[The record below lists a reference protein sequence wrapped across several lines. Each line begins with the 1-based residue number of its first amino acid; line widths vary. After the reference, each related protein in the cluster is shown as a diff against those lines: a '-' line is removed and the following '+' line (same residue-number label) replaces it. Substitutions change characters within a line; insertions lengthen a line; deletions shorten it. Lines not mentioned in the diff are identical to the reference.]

1 MMRISADTIRTV
13 FGILGNGTALV
24 LFFSPAPTFRR
35 IWKSGSVEQFHA
47 TPYLA
52 TLLNC
57 MFWILYGLPMVHPHS
72 TLVLTINGSG
82 LVIELTY
89 VIIFLLYSERNQRL
103 RVLLVLIIE
112 ILFVGAVAAIVL
124 TIVHGY
130 VRRSLVVGVLCVIFG
145 TLMYASP
152 LSVMKQVIETKS
164 VEFMPLFLSLASFFN
179 GICWTIYALIR
190 FDLFITIPNGLG
202 VAFAVGQLILY
213 MMYRG
218 STVQQMKERKQKME
232 MGLVN
237 TNGSLKDDL
246 ENGTKIGN

>member
-13 FGILGNGTALV
+13 FGIIGNGTALV
-24 LFFSPAPTFRR
+24 LFFSPVPTFRR

-57 MFWILYGLPMVHPHS
+57 MFWILYGLPM
-72 TLVLTINGSG
+72 
-82 LVIELTY
+82 
-89 VIIFLLYSERNQRL
+89 RL
-103 RVLLVLIIE
+103 RVLLVLVIE

-130 VRRSLVVGVLCVIFG
+130 MRRSLIVGVLCVIFG

-152 LSVMKQVIETKS
+152 LSVMKQVIQSKS

-202 VAFAVGQLILY
+202 VAFAVAQLILY

-218 STVQQMKERKQKME
+218 STARQMKERKQKME

>member
-1 MMRISADTIRTV
+1 MLM
-13 FGILGNGTALV
+13 V
-24 LFFSPAPTFRR
+24 LCHINHGDAIVMEIKAIHTEEVNENPTFRR

-89 VIIFLLYSERNQRL
+89 VLIFLFFSERKQRL
-103 RVLLVLIIE
+103 RVLLVLVIE

-130 VRRSLVVGVLCVIFG
+130 MRRSLIVGVLCVIFG

-152 LSVMKQVIETKS
+152 LSVM
-164 VEFMPLFLSLASFFN
+164 
-179 GICWTIYALIR
+179 
-190 FDLFITIPNGLG
+190 
-202 VAFAVGQLILY
+202 
-213 MMYRG
+213 
-218 STVQQMKERKQKME
+218 
-232 MGLVN
+232 
-237 TNGSLKDDL
+237 
-246 ENGTKIGN
+246 